1 MDMDSAS
8 RAAKDSASRAIKEY
22 ASQVFKQTEYRRV
35 AQQQI
40 REFDTSFKVTK
51 GQVRTDVFEPL
62 GISAIQVPISSDGGG
77 NGGGSGGGS
86 GGGNGGGNGGGSA
99 GAHVFVTRVRS
110 TVPGTL
116 TAKRLEEYTARMVNA
131 DEIRSLQA
139 LAAEIVREGVEER
152 RKEEEAS
159 AKAREKEDAK
169 ARREMLKKER
179 EETQAERKRVR
190 DANRA
195 AKDAYEERVRSV
207 EGIISRAKKSRK

>member
-86 GGGNGGGNGGGSA
+86 GGSA

-139 LAAEIVREGVEER
+139 LAAEIVRESVEER